1 MRKFTFLIVI
11 LFVAFILNGCGKK
24 NKTPLARIN
33 SEVITLEDFNKRIT
47 RLPEYYQEIIKGQK
61 SKFLDDIIIEEL
73 LYKEA
78 LKSKIDRDPETKEV
92 ISEAKKKI
100 LVSRLIKDRV
110 DDKIFISEQDI
121 KKYYDEHSEEFML
134 PERWRVSHI
143 LVDTQE
149 EAAAI
154 KEKLNQGVSFEELAK
169 EKSKDATSQQ
179 GGDVGYFSKGQ
190 LIPEFE
196 RAALSLE
203 VGKISDIVKTQFGYH
218 IIKLTDKK
226 SPEVQEFSSVKELIK
241 KELERDKKKQL
252 LEVLMNDLR
261 KKAKIIINKKL
272 IEEKVEGEVKES
284 KEAKSESAKENK

>member
-1 MRKFTFLIVI
+1 MRKFTLLIVI
-11 LFVAFILNGCGKK
+11 LFITFLLNGCGEK
-24 NKTPLARIN
+24 NKTVLARIN
-33 SEVITLEDFNKRIT
+33 GDVITLEDFNKRIS
-47 RLPEYYQEIIKGQK
+47 RLPGYYQEIIKGQK
-61 SKFLDDIIIEEL
+61 AQFLDDIIMEDL

-92 ISEAKKKI
+92 IAEAKKKI

-110 DDKIFISEQDI
+110 DDKISAFDQDI
-121 KKYYDEHSEEFML
+121 RKYYDEHSEEFML
-134 PERWRVSHI
+134 PERWRASHI

-149 EAAAI
+149 EAEAI
-154 KEKLNQGVSFEELAK
+154 KERLNQGASFEELAK

-196 RAALSLE
+196 GVCLSLE
-203 VGKISDIVKTQFGYH
+203 VGEISDIVKTKFGYH

-252 LEVLMNDLR
+252 LEALMNNLR
-261 KKAKIIINKKL
+261 RDVKITVNKKL
-272 IEEKVEGEVKES
+272 IGEEAKGKKET
-284 KEAKSESAKENK
+284 KSESAKENK